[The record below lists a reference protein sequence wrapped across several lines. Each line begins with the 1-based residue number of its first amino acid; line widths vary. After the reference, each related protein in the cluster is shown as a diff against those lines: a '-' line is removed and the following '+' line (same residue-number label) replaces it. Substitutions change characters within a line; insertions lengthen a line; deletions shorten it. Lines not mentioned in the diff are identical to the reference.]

1 MKIEMTKRDYLNEF
15 AEGAMILE
23 PDSFDEAIVGI
34 VQRIDRDPVVCY
46 SVDKIIKVLTE
57 SGMDDD
63 EAYEYYEYNIL
74 GAYMGETT
82 PMFLDPIPI

>member
-1 MKIEMTKRDYLNEF
+1 MTKRDYLNEF
-15 AEGAMILE
+15 AEGAMVLE
-23 PDSFDEAIVGI
+23 PGRFDESVVGI
-34 VQRIDRDPVVCY
+34 VSRIDRDPVVCY
-46 SVDKIIKVLTE
+46 SVSKIIEILME
-57 SGMDDD
+57 DGMDEE

>member
-15 AEGAMILE
+15 AEGAMVLE
-23 PDSFDEAIVGI
+23 PNSFDKAIVGI

-46 SVDKIIKVLTE
+46 SVSKIIEILME
-57 SGMDDD
+57 DGMDEE

>member
-1 MKIEMTKRDYLNEF
+1 MMSKRDNLNEF

-74 GAYMGETT
+74 GAYMGEGT